1 MIWKPDVT
9 VAAVVERDGHFLL
22 VEEKTTDGVR
32 LNQPAGHLE
41 PNESIVDAVVRETLE
56 ETAHDFAP
64 TQLTGIYR
72 WTRPASDLSYLR
84 FAFSGQLGEHHPK
97 RSAGAL
103 TFHEQGRGPNSESG
117 RQRVVPELLGDVV
130 LARKEMPASYH
141 LSVVVDDA
149 LQGVSLVTRGE
160 DLFHATHIQRLLQS
174 LLGLAEPNYAH
185 HRLIT
190 DRQGKKFSKRDTSV
204 TLRALREQGVSA
216 EEIRKQIGLAV
227 E

>member
-1 MIWKPDVT
+1 MKKTTWPAPEVIWKPDVT

-97 RSAGAL
+97 RSLDAGILRTVWLSRDEILASVERHRSPLVVRCIEDYL
-103 TFHEQGRGPNSESG
+103 TGKRY
-117 RQRVVPELLGDVV
+117 
-130 LARKEMPASYH
+130 AI
-141 LSVVVDDA
+141 DA
-149 LQGVSLVTRGE
+149 LI
-160 DLFHATHIQRLLQS
+160 DC
-174 LLGLAEPNYAH
+174 N
-185 HRLIT
+185 
-190 DRQGKKFSKRDTSV
+190 
-204 TLRALREQGVSA
+204 
-216 EEIRKQIGLAV
+216 
-227 E
+227 